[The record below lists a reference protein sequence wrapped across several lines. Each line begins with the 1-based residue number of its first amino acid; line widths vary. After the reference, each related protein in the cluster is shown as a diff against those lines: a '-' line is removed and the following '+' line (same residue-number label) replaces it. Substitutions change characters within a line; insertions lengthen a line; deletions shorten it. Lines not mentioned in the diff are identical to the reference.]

1 VRTSFF
7 NKLTFIILLCF
18 IFWVIYKMKQL
29 VIFAVGII
37 LFSCGKKQET
47 SLPTVGPITE
57 SIYASGVLKTADQYQ
72 AFVTVNGIINNLL
85 VQEGDSVHIGS
96 PLLTITNET
105 QQFSAENAAL
115 AANFNDFSANQ
126 GKLDEA
132 KLLIETAKNKY
143 RVDSSLYNRQKSLW
157 NQQIG
162 TKVDFELKE
171 LAFQTSKSNYLSAI
185 QKYKDLK
192 RALEF
197 SSSQAKKNLQ
207 ISTNQAQD
215 FTLKSKTNGIVY
227 SLLKSKG
234 EIVSPQTPIAIIGN
248 FKDFVLE
255 LQVDENDILRVQKG
269 QNVLVTL
276 DSYKKQ
282 VFEAKVTKI
291 SEIMNER
298 SKTFLVE
305 AKFTKAPPKLFPN
318 ITFEANILLSQKEK
332 VILIPRNYLK
342 NDSIVT
348 LATGEEKIV
357 KVGLKD
363 FQKAEIISGL
373 KATDEII
380 KPK

>member
-1 VRTSFF
+1 MKHFVLFS
-7 NKLTFIILLCF
+7 IGIL
-18 IFWVIYKMKQL
+18 
-29 VIFAVGII
+29 
-37 LFSCGKKQET
+37 LFSCSKKQET

-57 SIYASGVLKTADQYQ
+57 SIYASGVLKTTDQYQ
-72 AFVTVNGIINNLL
+72 AFVTVNGIINELL
-85 VQEGDSVHIGS
+85 VQEGDSVHVGS
-96 PLLTITNET
+96 PIVTITNET
-105 QQFSAENAAL
+105 QRYSAENAAL

-126 GKLDEA
+126 GKLEDA
-132 KLLIETAKNKY
+132 KLLIETAKSKF
-143 RVDSSLYNRQKSLW
+143 RIDSSLYFRQKNLW

-171 LAFQTSKSNYLSAI
+171 LAFQTSRTNYLSAI

-192 RALEF
+192 RVLEF

-215 FTLKSKTNGIVY
+215 FTLRSKTNGIVY

-234 EIVSPQTPIAIIGN
+234 EIVSPQTPIAVIGN

-255 LQVDENDILRVQKG
+255 LQVDENDILRVQNG
-269 QNVLVTL
+269 QKVVVTL

-291 SEIMNER
+291 SKIMNER

-305 AKFTKAPPKLFPN
+305 AKFTKAPPSLFPN

-332 VILIPRNYLK
+332 VLLIPRNYLK

-348 LATGEEKIV
+348 LANGEERIV
-357 KVGLKD
+357 KIGLKD
-363 FQKAEIISGL
+363 FQKAEILSGL
-373 KATDEII
+373 KATDEMV

>member
-1 VRTSFF
+1 MKHVVLFA
-7 NKLTFIILLCF
+7 IGILL
-18 IFWVIYKMKQL
+18 L
-29 VIFAVGII
+29 
-37 LFSCGKKQET
+37 SCGKKQET

-72 AFVTVNGIINNLL
+72 AFVTVNGIVNEVL
-85 VQEGDSVHIGS
+85 VQEGDSVHVGS

-105 QQFSAENAAL
+105 QRFSAENAAL

-126 GKLDEA
+126 GKLDDA
-132 KLLIETAKNKY
+132 HLLIETAKNKF
-143 RVDSSLYNRQKSLW
+143 RVDSALYFRQKSLW

-192 RALEF
+192 RVLEF

-215 FTLKSKTNGIVY
+215 FTLRSKTNGIVY
-227 SLLKSKG
+227 SLLKNKG
-234 EIVSPQTPIAIIGN
+234 EIVSPQTPIAVIGN

-269 QNVLVTL
+269 LPVLVTL

-282 VFEAKVTKI
+282 VFDAKVTKI

-305 AKFTKAPPKLFPN
+305 ATFTKAPPKLFPN
-318 ITFEANILLSQKEK
+318 ITFEANIVLSRKEK

-348 LATGEEKIV
+348 LASGEERIV
-357 KVGLKD
+357 KIGLKD
-363 FQKAEIISGL
+363 FQKAEILSGL
-373 KATDEII
+373 TATDEIV

>member
-1 VRTSFF
+1 MKHIVLFA
-7 NKLTFIILLCF
+7 IGILL
-18 IFWVIYKMKQL
+18 L
-29 VIFAVGII
+29 
-37 LFSCGKKQET
+37 SCGKKQET
-47 SLPTVGPITE
+47 SYPTEGPITE
-57 SIYASGVLKTADQYQ
+57 SIYASGVLKAADQYQ
-72 AFVTVNGIINNLL
+72 AFVTVNGIINEIL
-85 VQEGDSVHIGS
+85 VQEGDSVHVGS

-105 QQFSAENAAL
+105 QQYNAENAAL
-115 AANFNDFSANQ
+115 AASFNDFSANQ
-126 GKLDEA
+126 GKLDDA
-132 KLLIETAKNKY
+132 QLLIETAKNKFK
-143 RVDSSLYNRQKSLW
+143 VDSSLYFRQKNLW

-185 QKYKDLK
+185 QKYKELK
-192 RALEF
+192 RALAF
-197 SSSQAKKNLQ
+197 TSSQAKKNLQ

-215 FTLKSKTNGIVY
+215 FTLRSKTNGIIY

-269 QNVLVTL
+269 QQVLVTL

-305 AKFTKAPPKLFPN
+305 AAFTKAPPKLFPN
-318 ITFEANILLSQKEK
+318 ITFEANILLNQKEK

-348 LATGEEKIV
+348 LASGEERVVKI
-357 KVGLKD
+357 GLKD
-363 FQKAEIISGL
+363 FQKAEILSGL
-373 KATDEII
+373 KATDEIV

>member
-1 VRTSFF
+1 MKHIVLFA
-7 NKLTFIILLCF
+7 IG
-18 IFWVIYKMKQL
+18 IFLI
-29 VIFAVGII
+29 A
-37 LFSCGKKQET
+37 CGKKQET

-57 SIYASGVLKTADQYQ
+57 SIYASGVLKTTDQYQ
-72 AFVTVNGIINNLL
+72 AFVTVNGIVNEVL

-105 QQFSAENAAL
+105 QRFSAENAAL
-115 AANFNDFSANQ
+115 AANFNDLSANQ

-132 KLLIETAKNKY
+132 KLVIETAKNKF
-143 RVDSSLYNRQKSLW
+143 RVDSSLYYRQKNLW

-171 LAFQTSKSNYLSAI
+171 LAYQTSRSNYLSAI

-197 SSSQAKKNLQ
+197 SSSQSKKNLQ

-215 FTLKSKTNGIVY
+215 FILRSKTNGIVY
-227 SLLKSKG
+227 SILKSKG
-234 EIVSPQTPIAIIGN
+234 EIVTPQTPIAVIGN
-248 FKDFVLE
+248 FRDFVLE

-269 QNVLVTL
+269 QKVVVTL

-282 VFEAKVTKI
+282 VFEAEVTKL

-318 ITFEANILLSQKEK
+318 ITFEANILLSQKDK
-332 VILIPRNYLK
+332 VILVPRNFLK
-342 NDSIVT
+342 NDSIIT
-348 LATGEEKIV
+348 LASGEERVVKI
-357 KVGLKD
+357 GLKD
-363 FQKAEIISGL
+363 FQKAEVLSGL
-373 KATDEII
+373 KATDEIV

>member
-1 VRTSFF
+1 MKHVVLFA
-7 NKLTFIILLCF
+7 IGILL
-18 IFWVIYKMKQL
+18 L
-29 VIFAVGII
+29 
-37 LFSCGKKQET
+37 SCGKKPET

-57 SIYASGVLKTADQYQ
+57 SIYASGVLKTTDQYQ
-72 AFVTVNGIINNLL
+72 AFVTVNGIVNEVL
-85 VQEGDSVHIGS
+85 VKEGDSVHIGS

-105 QQFSAENAAL
+105 QRFSAENAAL
-115 AANFNDFSANQ
+115 AANFNDLSANQ

-132 KLLIETAKNKY
+132 KLVIETAKNKF
-143 RVDSSLYNRQKSLW
+143 RVDSSLYYRQKNLW

-171 LAFQTSKSNYLSAI
+171 LAYQTSRSTYLSAI

-197 SSSQAKKNLQ
+197 SSSQSKKNLQ

-215 FTLKSKTNGIVY
+215 FILRSKTNGIVY
-227 SLLKSKG
+227 SILKSKG
-234 EIVSPQTPIAIIGN
+234 EIVTPQTPIAVIGN
-248 FKDFVLE
+248 FRDFVLE

-269 QNVLVTL
+269 QKVVVTL

-282 VFEAKVTKI
+282 VFEAEVTKL

-318 ITFEANILLSQKEK
+318 ITFEANILLSQKDK
-332 VILIPRNYLK
+332 VILVPRNFLK
-342 NDSIVT
+342 NDSIIT
-348 LATGEEKIV
+348 LASGEERVVKI
-357 KVGLKD
+357 GLKD
-363 FQKAEIISGL
+363 FQKAEVLSGL
-373 KATDEII
+373 KATDEIV

>member
-1 VRTSFF
+1 
-7 NKLTFIILLCF
+7 
-18 IFWVIYKMKQL
+18 MKHV
-29 VIFAVGII
+29 VIFAIGILLI
-37 LFSCGKKQET
+37 SCGKKQET
-47 SLPTVGPITE
+47 SLPTLGPITE
-57 SIYASGVLKTADQYQ
+57 SIYASGVLKTTDQYQ
-72 AFVTVNGIINNLL
+72 AFVTVNGIVNEIL

-105 QQFSAENAAL
+105 QRFSAENAAL
-115 AANFNDFSANQ
+115 AVNFNDLSANQ

-132 KLLIETAKNKY
+132 KLVIETAKNKF
-143 RVDSSLYNRQKSLW
+143 RVDSSLYFRQKNLW

-192 RALEF
+192 RVLEF

-215 FTLKSKTNGIVY
+215 FILRSKTNGIVY
-227 SLLKSKG
+227 SLLKTKG
-234 EIVSPQTPIAIIGN
+234 EIVTPQTPIAVIGN
-248 FKDFVLE
+248 FRDFVLE

-269 QNVLVTL
+269 QNVVVTL

-318 ITFEANILLSQKEK
+318 ITFEANILLSRREK
-332 VILIPRNYLK
+332 VVLIPRNFLK

-348 LATGEEKIV
+348 LASGEERVV

-363 FQKAEIISGL
+363 FQKAEILSGL
-373 KATDEII
+373 KATEEIV
-380 KPK
+380 KPN